1 MPLSRFPNIFLS
13 MDMLTAVTSD
23 FTIVSVWVA
32 YFDETEIVPG
42 VTNVTYATG
51 GTAPLWVAFV

>member
-1 MPLSRFPNIFLS
+1 

-51 GTAPLWVAFV
+51 GTAPLWLAFV